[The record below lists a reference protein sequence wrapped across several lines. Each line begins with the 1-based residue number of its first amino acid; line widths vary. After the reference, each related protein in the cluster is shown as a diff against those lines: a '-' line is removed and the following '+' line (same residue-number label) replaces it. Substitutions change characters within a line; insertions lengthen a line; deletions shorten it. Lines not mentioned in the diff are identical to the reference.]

1 MAEEVKNANSLGM
14 FGELSNLYLRYRAS
28 RRGTE
33 AQLDQP
39 SKPAIPVPSATA
51 NAAGRL
57 PVAGW
62 VIAAIVGGA
71 VLAVVVVKKVVK

>member
-39 SKPAIPVPSATA
+39 SKPATAKPSGTSAV
-51 NAAGRL
+51 GRL

-62 VIAAIVGGA
+62 VVAAVIGGV
-71 VLAVVVVKKVVK
+71 VLVALVVKVVK